1 MSKWYVTAGDVL
13 AASTTVC
20 DIDIPE
26 QFCFGMEVEES
37 GFVVSVEKGEGEEC
51 VGGDV
56 ICVID
61 DGKDSEESNSDDN
74 K

>member
-1 MSKWYVTAGDVL
+1 MIKPN
-13 AASTTVC
+13 TTVC

-26 QFCFGMEVEES
+26 QFCFGMEVEEA
-37 GFVVSVEKGEGEEC
+37 GTVVSILKGEDENC

-56 ICVID
+56 ICIID
-61 DGKDSEESNSDDN
+61 DELVEEADEKEGADEGN